1 MGSRLDWEWLADQ
14 VRPWR
19 MRNGWRAVF
28 RAELVDASTGRPHG
42 WSYALILQDDQGLRL
57 LGFDNSHAFDGAADD
72 DPFDHEH
79 PFRRE
84 GQRVRYQIGRAHV

>member
-1 MGSRLDWEWLADQ
+1 M
-14 VRPWR
+14 
-19 MRNGWRAVF
+19 F

-84 GQRVRYQIGRAHV
+84 GQRVRYRFGLVEDLVSDFFDRVDRACAAEGVPNEFEDL